1 MSTLKIGKYL
11 LIPFA
16 IFISLIPVI
25 DPFNVFTSLRN
36 SAFDTFQIISPRQS
50 QTKDNILILDI
61 DEKSLSEIGQWP
73 WSRSVL
79 SKLVNQTDLSAALA
93 FDIVFAEADR
103 TGSKELMNQYKNNND
118 FVKSLKGLPDN
129 DDLFANSIKDH
140 GTVVLGAIPSNSLKN
155 NFQMR
160 FGLIQQ
166 GDDPKKFLREY
177 KGIQTNLKILNSS
190 SAGIGSMSIGN
201 NDSII
206 RKLPLFENISGSLVP
221 SLSLELLRV
230 AIGASTYQIKSSNAS
245 GETAF
250 GEETGINHVKL
261 GNLIIPTNPD
271 GSVWIHYPEV
281 SVDSISVSDIIK
293 QKYPKDFFK
302 DKILIVGTSAPG
314 LFDLRSTPL
323 KNNVPGVKII
333 ADLTDQILSGS
344 FLQRPDWIFGLELF
358 TGFTLA
364 ILITI
369 FIQFLGP
376 IGGLSVFLIGNGISI
391 FGSFYIFENYLFLID
406 PISPLVICLIS
417 YLVITFFNF
426 LFTELERRK
435 VRNAFSQYMSPVM
448 VEKLAQ
454 SNKSLKLGGERR
466 EMTFLFSD
474 IRGFTAI
481 SEKYKDDPES
491 LTVLIN
497 SILTVLSDEVLDQD
511 GTIDKY
517 MGDCIMA
524 FWNAPSENPFH
535 REKSIEAAFKMSEAL
550 NKLNESLDRKGE
562 NKLSIGI
569 GINSGEC
576 IVGNM
581 GSEKRFDYTVLGDAV
596 NLASRLEG
604 QPGNY
609 GMQIILGE
617 ETIKK
622 ISKDAY
628 LQFELD
634 LISVKGKSEPTS
646 IFTVF
651 DSWNAEVA
659 YEVFYEEHMDFLKNY
674 RSKNWDKAKQHI
686 DKYRLSI
693 PEFTLY
699 YTLFLN
705 RIDELS
711 KQSLPEDWSG
721 IFAAETK

>member
-16 IFISLIPVI
+16 IFISAIPVI

-79 SKLVNQTDLSAALA
+79 SELVDQTNLSAALA

-103 TGSKELMNQYKNNND
+103 TGSKELMNLYKDNND

-206 RKLPLFENISGSLVP
+206 RKLPLFENINGSLVP

-524 FWNAPSENPFH
+524 FWNAPSEDPFH

-604 QPGNY
+604 QSGNY

-622 ISKDAY
+622 ISKHEY
-628 LQFELD
+628 FQFELD

-651 DSWNAEVA
+651 KSWTAEVA

>member
-16 IFISLIPVI
+16 IFISAIPVI

-79 SKLVNQTDLSAALA
+79 SELVDQTNLSAALA

-166 GDDPKKFLREY
+166 GDDPRKFLREY

-206 RKLPLFENISGSLVP
+206 RKLPLFENINGSLVP

-293 QKYPKDFFK
+293 QKYPKDYFK

-524 FWNAPSENPFH
+524 FWNAPSEDPFH

-550 NKLNESLDRKGE
+550 NKLNENLDRKGE

-604 QPGNY
+604 QSGNY

-651 DSWNAEVA
+651 KSWTAEVA

>member
-16 IFISLIPVI
+16 IFISAIPVI

-79 SKLVNQTDLSAALA
+79 SELVDQTNLSAALA

-103 TGSKELMNQYKNNND
+103 TGSKELMNLYKKNND

-206 RKLPLFENISGSLVP
+206 RKLPLFENINGSLVP

-376 IGGLSVFLIGNGISI
+376 IGGLSVFFIGNGISI

-524 FWNAPSENPFH
+524 FWNAPSEDPFH

-604 QPGNY
+604 QSSNY

-651 DSWNAEVA
+651 NSWNAEVA

>member
-16 IFISLIPVI
+16 IFISAIPVI

-79 SKLVNQTDLSAALA
+79 SELVDQTNLSAALA

-103 TGSKELMNQYKNNND
+103 TGSKELMNLYKKNND

-206 RKLPLFENISGSLVP
+206 RKLPLFENINGSLVP

-250 GEETGINHVKL
+250 GEETGINHIKL

-358 TGFTLA
+358 TGFALA

-406 PISPLVICLIS
+406 PISPLIICLIS

-524 FWNAPSENPFH
+524 FWNAPSEDPFH

-562 NKLSIGI
+562 DKLSIGI

-604 QPGNY
+604 QSGNY

-651 DSWNAEVA
+651 KTWNAEVA
-659 YEVFYEEHMDFLKNY
+659 YEVFYKEHMDFLKNY
-674 RSKNWDKAKQHI
+674 RIKNWDKAKQHI

>member
-16 IFISLIPVI
+16 IFISAIPVI

-79 SKLVNQTDLSAALA
+79 SELVDQTNLSAALA

-103 TGSKELMNQYKNNND
+103 TGSKELMNLYKKNND

-206 RKLPLFENISGSLVP
+206 RKLPLFENINGSLVP

-497 SILTVLSDEVLDQD
+497 SILTVLSNEVLDQD

-524 FWNAPSENPFH
+524 FWNAPSEDPFH

-604 QPGNY
+604 QSGNY

-622 ISKDAY
+622 ISKNEY
-628 LQFELD
+628 FQFELD

-651 DSWNAEVA
+651 KSWTAEVA
-659 YEVFYEEHMDFLKNY
+659 YEVFYKEHMDFLKNY
-674 RSKNWDKAKQHI
+674 RNKNWDKAKQHI

>member
-16 IFISLIPVI
+16 IFISAIPVI

-79 SKLVNQTDLSAALA
+79 SELVDQTNLSAALA

-103 TGSKELMNQYKNNND
+103 TGSKELMNLYKKNND

-206 RKLPLFENISGSLVP
+206 RKLPLFENINGSLVP

-376 IGGLSVFLIGNGISI
+376 IGGLSVFFIGNGISI

-406 PISPLVICLIS
+406 PISPLIICLIS

-524 FWNAPSENPFH
+524 FWNAPSEDPFH

-604 QPGNY
+604 QSGNY

-622 ISKDAY
+622 ISKNEY
-628 LQFELD
+628 FQFELD

-651 DSWNAEVA
+651 KSWTAEVA

-674 RSKNWDKAKQHI
+674 RNKNWDKAKQHI

>member
-16 IFISLIPVI
+16 IFISAIPVI

-79 SKLVNQTDLSAALA
+79 SELVDQTNLSAALA

-103 TGSKELMNQYKNNND
+103 TGSKELMNLYKKNND

-206 RKLPLFENISGSLVP
+206 RKLPLFENINGSLVP

-497 SILTVLSDEVLDQD
+497 SILTVLSNEVLDQD

-524 FWNAPSENPFH
+524 FWNAPSEDPFH

-604 QPGNY
+604 QSGNY

-622 ISKDAY
+622 ISKHEY

-651 DSWNAEVA
+651 NSWNAEVA

-674 RSKNWDKAKQHI
+674 RNKNWDKAKQHI

>member
-16 IFISLIPVI
+16 IFISAIPVI

-79 SKLVNQTDLSAALA
+79 SELVDQTNLSAALA

-103 TGSKELMNQYKNNND
+103 TGSKELMNLYKKNND

-524 FWNAPSENPFH
+524 FWNAPSEDPFH

-550 NKLNESLDRKGE
+550 NKLNENLDRKGE

-604 QPGNY
+604 QSGNY

-622 ISKDAY
+622 ISKHEY

-651 DSWNAEVA
+651 NS
-659 YEVFYEEHMDFLKNY
+659 
-674 RSKNWDKAKQHI
+674 
-686 DKYRLSI
+686 
-693 PEFTLY
+693 
-699 YTLFLN
+699 
-705 RIDELS
+705 
-711 KQSLPEDWSG
+711 
-721 IFAAETK
+721 

>member
-16 IFISLIPVI
+16 IFISAIPVI

-79 SKLVNQTDLSAALA
+79 SELVDQTNLSAALA

-103 TGSKELMNQYKNNND
+103 TGSKELMNLYKKNND

-206 RKLPLFENISGSLVP
+206 RKLPLFENINGSLVP

-293 QKYPKDFFK
+293 QNYPKDFFK

-524 FWNAPSENPFH
+524 FWNAPSEDPFH

-550 NKLNESLDRKGE
+550 NKLNENLDRRG
-562 NKLSIGI
+562 
-569 GINSGEC
+569 
-576 IVGNM
+576 
-581 GSEKRFDYTVLGDAV
+581 
-596 NLASRLEG
+596 
-604 QPGNY
+604 
-609 GMQIILGE
+609 
-617 ETIKK
+617 
-622 ISKDAY
+622 
-628 LQFELD
+628 
-634 LISVKGKSEPTS
+634 
-646 IFTVF
+646 
-651 DSWNAEVA
+651 
-659 YEVFYEEHMDFLKNY
+659 
-674 RSKNWDKAKQHI
+674 
-686 DKYRLSI
+686 
-693 PEFTLY
+693 
-699 YTLFLN
+699 
-705 RIDELS
+705 
-711 KQSLPEDWSG
+711 
-721 IFAAETK
+721 

>member
-16 IFISLIPVI
+16 IFISAIPVI

-79 SKLVNQTDLSAALA
+79 SELVDQTNLSAALA

-103 TGSKELMNQYKNNND
+103 TGSKELMNLYKKNND

-206 RKLPLFENISGSLVP
+206 RKLPLFENINGSLVP

-406 PISPLVICLIS
+406 PISPLIICLIS

-524 FWNAPSENPFH
+524 FWNAPSEDPFH

-604 QPGNY
+604 QSGNY

-628 LQFELD
+628 FQFELD

-651 DSWNAEVA
+651 KSWTAEVA

-674 RSKNWDKAKQHI
+674 RNKNWDKAKQHI

>member
-16 IFISLIPVI
+16 IFISAIPVI

-79 SKLVNQTDLSAALA
+79 SELVDQTNLSAALA

-103 TGSKELMNQYKNNND
+103 TGSKELMNLYKNNND

-206 RKLPLFENISGSLVP
+206 RKLPLFENINGSLVP

-358 TGFTLA
+358 TGLTLA

-524 FWNAPSENPFH
+524 FWNAPSEDPFH

-604 QPGNY
+604 QSGNY

-622 ISKDAY
+622 ISKNEY
-628 LQFELD
+628 FQFELD

-651 DSWNAEVA
+651 KSWTAEVA

>member
-16 IFISLIPVI
+16 IFISAIPVI

-79 SKLVNQTDLSAALA
+79 SKLVNQTNLSAALA

-103 TGSKELMNQYKNNND
+103 TGSKELMNLYKKNND

-206 RKLPLFENISGSLVP
+206 RKLPLFENINGSLVP

-406 PISPLVICLIS
+406 PISPLIICLIS

-524 FWNAPSENPFH
+524 FWNAPSEDPFH

-550 NKLNESLDRKGE
+550 NKLNESLNRKGE

-604 QPGNY
+604 QSGNY

-622 ISKDAY
+622 ISKEEY
-628 LQFELD
+628 FQFELD

-651 DSWNAEVA
+651 KSWTAEVA

-674 RSKNWDKAKQHI
+674 RNKNWDKAKQHI

>member
-16 IFISLIPVI
+16 IFISAIPLI

-79 SKLVNQTDLSAALA
+79 SELVDQTNLSAALA

-103 TGSKELMNQYKNNND
+103 TGSKELMNLYKKNND

-206 RKLPLFENISGSLVP
+206 RKLPLFENINGSLVP

-524 FWNAPSENPFH
+524 FWNAPSEDPFH

-604 QPGNY
+604 QSGNY

-622 ISKDAY
+622 ISKNEY
-628 LQFELD
+628 FQFELD

-651 DSWNAEVA
+651 KSWTAEVA

>member
-16 IFISLIPVI
+16 IFISAIPVI

-79 SKLVNQTDLSAALA
+79 SELVDQTNLSAALA

-103 TGSKELMNQYKNNND
+103 TGSKELMNLYKNNND
-118 FVKSLKGLPDN
+118 FVKSLEGLPDN

-206 RKLPLFENISGSLVP
+206 RKLPLFENINGSLVP

-358 TGFTLA
+358 TGLTLA

-524 FWNAPSENPFH
+524 FWNAPSEDPFH

-604 QPGNY
+604 QSGNY

-622 ISKDAY
+622 ISKNEY
-628 LQFELD
+628 FQFELD

-651 DSWNAEVA
+651 KSWTAEVA

>member
-16 IFISLIPVI
+16 IFISAIPVI

-79 SKLVNQTDLSAALA
+79 SKLVNQTNLSAALA

-103 TGSKELMNQYKNNND
+103 TGSKELMNLYKNNND

-206 RKLPLFENISGSLVP
+206 RKLPLFENINGSLVP

-524 FWNAPSENPFH
+524 FWNAPSEDPFH

-604 QPGNY
+604 QSGNY

-622 ISKDAY
+622 ISKNEY
-628 LQFELD
+628 FQFELD

-651 DSWNAEVA
+651 KSWTAEVA

-674 RSKNWDKAKQHI
+674 RNKNWDKAKQHI

>member
-16 IFISLIPVI
+16 IFISAIPVI

-79 SKLVNQTDLSAALA
+79 SELVDQTNLSAALA

-103 TGSKELMNQYKNNND
+103 TGSKELMNLYKKNND

-206 RKLPLFENISGSLVP
+206 RKLPLFENINGSLVP

-281 SVDSISVSDIIK
+281 SVNSISVSDIIK

-358 TGFTLA
+358 TGLTLA

-376 IGGLSVFLIGNGISI
+376 IGGLSVFFIGNGISI

-497 SILTVLSDEVLDQD
+497 SILTVLSNEVLDQD

-524 FWNAPSENPFH
+524 FWNAPSEDPFH

-604 QPGNY
+604 QSGNY

-622 ISKDAY
+622 ISKNEY
-628 LQFELD
+628 FQFELD

-651 DSWNAEVA
+651 KSWTAEVA

-674 RSKNWDKAKQHI
+674 RNKNWDKAKQHI

>member
-11 LIPFA
+11 LIPLA
-16 IFISLIPVI
+16 IFISAIPVI
-25 DPFNVFTSLRN
+25 DPFNVFKSLRN

-79 SKLVNQTDLSAALA
+79 SELVDQTNLSAALA

-103 TGSKELMNQYKNNND
+103 TGSKELMNLYKKNND

-206 RKLPLFENISGSLVP
+206 RKLPLFENINGSLVP

-524 FWNAPSENPFH
+524 FWNAPSEDPFH

-604 QPGNY
+604 QSGNY

-651 DSWNAEVA
+651 NSCEYPDILFPSSRIFFSPMITKLALFVISSFSNLDTNSGPIPEGSP
-659 YEVFYEEHMDFLKNY
+659 
-674 RSKNWDKAKQHI
+674 RSKAILILFWDI
-686 DKYRLSI
+686 FFLS
-693 PEFTLY
+693 FVSDY
-699 YTLFLN
+699 V
-705 RIDELS
+705 
-711 KQSLPEDWSG
+711 
-721 IFAAETK
+721 

>member
-16 IFISLIPVI
+16 IFISAIPVI

-79 SKLVNQTDLSAALA
+79 SELVDQTNLSAALA

-103 TGSKELMNQYKNNND
+103 TGSKELMNLYKNNND

-206 RKLPLFENISGSLVP
+206 RKLPLFENINGSLVP

-524 FWNAPSENPFH
+524 FWNAPSEDPFH

-604 QPGNY
+604 QSGNY

-651 DSWNAEVA
+651 NSWTAEVA

-674 RSKNWDKAKQHI
+674 RNKNWDKAKQHI